1 MMKSWIKI
9 LLFLVGGAA
18 LGYVY
23 YLLFGCNGTC
33 PITSSPYRTMAYFS
47 VVGLLISGLSLPE
60 KKKEE

>member
-1 MMKSWIKI
+1 MKSWIKI
-9 LLFLVGGAA
+9 LLFVAGGAA

-23 YLLFGCNGTC
+23 YLFFGCAGTC